1 MVLRRR
7 IRADVTQP
15 KVHHSEPRGAS
26 NGTDLPF
33 RVRLFRLFEDPVEV
47 DRAAAPDG
55 REGVGEEPQRG
66 MREVQNGPIDR
77 ADLPE
82 HRAGVSLADLH
93 ALRPVRRDVRP
104 EQPDRDRIRVRCM
117 DLPRPSS
124 FRDQDSV
131 RSDARKRV
139 GDDFLFAHEVRDPLP
154 LGGQPRAE
162 VRRRE
167 VDVIAQPVLHVDR
180 RGPSL
185 SGDDPDL
192 ADASLS
198 LDPAVLRRDP
208 DFRVPLEDGTPHRL
222 PMRPKT
228 VRDFDDRDIA
238 DDVERTR
245 QGSSEGGRH
254 VGDVLVASDR
264 HEFLGELPLVDRE
277 AEVHAPRRGQQ
288 EQIAF
293 PHDAQMLHEDAALQE
308 PLPDRFALPL
318 RHRDAPGP
326 HGVAMPRPA
335 VKRFRASRE
344 RS

>member
-1 MVLRRR
+1 
-7 IRADVTQP
+7 
-15 KVHHSEPRGAS
+15 
-26 NGTDLPF
+26 
-33 RVRLFRLFEDPVEV
+33 
-47 DRAAAPDG
+47 
-55 REGVGEEPQRG
+55 
-66 MREVQNGPIDR
+66 
-77 ADLPE
+77 
-82 HRAGVSLADLH
+82 
-93 ALRPVRRDVRP
+93 
-104 EQPDRDRIRVRCM
+104 
-117 DLPRPSS
+117 
-124 FRDQDSV
+124 
-131 RSDARKRV
+131 
-139 GDDFLFAHEVRDPLP
+139 
-154 LGGQPRAE
+154 
-162 VRRRE
+162 
-167 VDVIAQPVLHVDR
+167 
-180 RGPSL
+180 
-185 SGDDPDL
+185 
-192 ADASLS
+192 
-198 LDPAVLRRDP
+198 
-208 DFRVPLEDGTPHRL
+208 
-222 PMRPKT
+222 MRPKT